1 MSITPPAEVAEME
14 KGFPG
19 AFYFDIWKNQNR
31 QGIQLHIPGFPARV
45 LSLHPKALIQNPSP
59 SLPMKRTQ
67 PRICFD
73 RKWFPPLIFGS
84 VLSLILLLSVSLGR
98 VKSSSSTDFSRFDP
112 KSTVYESNFGSE
124 SRSGL
129 PKLPRFAYMISGTK
143 GDGARLRRVLQ
154 AVYHPRNYYLLH
166 LDLEASD
173 AERLELAKYAK
184 SEAVIKE
191 FKNVMVVG
199 KANLVTYKG
208 PTMIASTLHAISIF
222 LKQAKDWDWFI
233 NLSASD
239 YPLMSQDDLLH
250 IFSYLPR
257 DLNFLEHT
265 SNIGWK
271 EYQRARPII
280 IDPGLYHSKKS
291 GVFWAKEKRVMPAS
305 FKLFMGSAW
314 VVLTKSFLEFCVWG
328 WDNLPRTLLMYYTNV
343 LSSPEGYFHTVICNH
358 KDYQNTTVNHDLHY
372 IRWDNPPKQHPITL
386 TVEHFNDMVNSGA
399 PFARKFAKDDPV
411 LNKIDKELLKRL
423 DGQFTPGGWCVGNSA
438 SVKDPCVVYGS
449 PNSIKPTINSRRL
462 EKLIVKLLD
471 FENFR
476 SKQCK

>member
-1 MSITPPAEVAEME
+1 
-14 KGFPG
+14 
-19 AFYFDIWKNQNR
+19 
-31 QGIQLHIPGFPARV
+31 
-45 LSLHPKALIQNPSP
+45 
-59 SLPMKRTQ
+59 MKRTQ